1 MSRGDTLAG
10 FAVVAGKHPLSL
22 PVRADTYDNRPHVKV
37 HIGHA
42 QHRGI
47 FSAEPFDG
55 LIDTGSRF
63 TFIPRKVARAL
74 EQQRIELWGSVD
86 GEPRERSFGTVGS
99 TTIRGERRM
108 GILGFVAGT
117 RFWMP
122 MSLRTTPDVY
132 LPPRRRQKGGKGTA
146 SVDDVYDKPFVL
158 IGTDM
163 LQMLGVRMVY
173 DFSSGFGELVFA
185 DGQVK
190 DALADKVRAK
200 GAQVK
205 PVRA

>member
-1 MSRGDTLAG
+1 
-10 FAVVAGKHPLSL
+10 
-22 PVRADTYDNRPHVKV
+22 
-37 HIGHA
+37 
-42 QHRGI
+42 
-47 FSAEPFDG
+47 
-55 LIDTGSRF
+55 
-63 TFIPRKVARAL
+63 
-74 EQQRIELWGSVD
+74 
-86 GEPRERSFGTVGS
+86 
-99 TTIRGERRM
+99 
-108 GILGFVAGT
+108 
-117 RFWMP
+117 

-132 LPPRRRQKGGKGTA
+132 LPPRRRQKVGKGMA

-190 DALADKVRAK
+190 DALADKGRAK